1 MVSGK
6 SALLEWRM
14 PRVKPEH
21 TPIRA
26 SGGRIRIG
34 GAIQGIAA
42 EILDPTGAIWT
53 LLDCLDG
60 SRSVRDVVAEV
71 RLRHPDLTSDNVLQ
85 GLAQLI
91 DAGHVEDAA
100 AEEPGELTDREK
112 VRYERS
118 RQFYRWVDLTPR
130 STTWHA
136 QIKLRNARVVIVGL
150 GGTGG
155 NAALALAASGVG
167 NLHCV
172 DCDTVELS
180 NLNRQILYAEKDIG
194 RRKVDAA
201 ADRLRELNSDI
212 RITTEHK
219 QIRGVD
225 DILPLAGDHDV
236 LVLCADSPE
245 DIRTWTNR
253 ACLATGTTW
262 VDSGYHGPRA
272 SVGVYVPNRGPC
284 YECVWLAEHDRRL
297 RLGIDRPYGTAR
309 VGSNA
314 VAAPSAGLCG
324 YLASYAAIA
333 LVTGISPV
341 TPGQIHGVNLVVP
354 DGQYVI
360 DDPRRPD
367 CPACAGP
374 TGAANGAQQG
384 KEVVSDDDRDPQ
396 AEQGRDEDR
405 DH

>member
-1 MVSGK
+1 VVSGK

-21 TPIRA
+21 TPVRA
-26 SGGRIRIG
+26 AGNRIRIG
-34 GAIQGIAA
+34 GATHGIAA
-42 EILDPTGAIWT
+42 EITDPTGAVWT
-53 LLDCLDG
+53 LLACLDG
-60 SRSVRDVVAEV
+60 HRPVAAIVAEV
-71 RLRHPDLTSDNVLQ
+71 CRRHPDLTPADVQ
-85 GLAQLI
+85 EGLAQLI

-100 AEEPGELTDREK
+100 APEPAELTDREK

-130 STTWHA
+130 STGWHA
-136 QIKLRNARVVIVGL
+136 QVRLRTARVVLVGL

-167 NLHCV
+167 HLHCV
-172 DCDTVELS
+172 DCDTVALS
-180 NLNRQILYAEKDIG
+180 NLNRQILYTEKDIG

-201 ADRLRELNSDI
+201 TDRLRELNSDI
-212 RITTEHK
+212 RITSEHQ

-225 DILPLAGDHDV
+225 DFLPLVAEHDL
-236 LVLCADSPE
+236 LVLCADSPDE
-245 DIRTWTNR
+245 IRTWANR

-272 SVGVYVPNRGPC
+272 AVGVYVPNRGPC
-284 YECVWLAEHDRRL
+284 YECVWLAEHDRLR
-297 RLGIDRPYGTAR
+297 RLGIDRPYSTAR
-309 VGSNA
+309 TGGNA

-324 YLASYAAIA
+324 HLAAYAAIA
-333 LVTGISPV
+333 VLTGISPV
-341 TPGQIHGVNLVVP
+341 APGQIHGVNLVVP

-374 TGAANGAQQG
+374 TG
-384 KEVVSDDDRDPQ
+384 
-396 AEQGRDEDR
+396 
-405 DH
+405 